1 MVAAWKGNVGIVG
14 KLIHH
19 GANVNL
25 TNKVN
30 PASFQIVYIIGFGRM
45 NQCFVIGNL

>member
-1 MVAAWKGNVGIVG
+1 MTALMRAAATGNVGIVR

-19 GANVNL
+19 GASVNL

-30 PASFQIVYIIGFGRM
+30 HNFT
-45 NQCFVIGNL
+45 L

>member
-1 MVAAWKGNVGIVG
+1 MVAAWKGNVEIVR

-19 GANVNL
+19 GAGVNL

-30 PASFQIVYIIGFGRM
+30 PSSFEIIHIIDFGRT
-45 NQCFVIGNL
+45 NKCFIIENP

>member
-1 MVAAWKGNVGIVG
+1 MMAAKKGNMGIVR

-19 GANVNL
+19 GANRNL

-30 PASFQIVYIIGFGRM
+30 PAKSV
-45 NQCFVIGNL
+45 L

>member
-1 MVAAWKGNVGIVG
+1 MVAAWKGNVEIVR

-30 PASFQIVYIIGFGRM
+30 QASFQIVHIIEFGRT
-45 NQCFVIGNL
+45 NQCFIIENP

>member
-1 MVAAWKGNVGIVG
+1 MVAAWKGNVGIIR
-14 KLIHH
+14 KMIQY

-30 PASFQIVYIIGFGRM
+30 QALLQIVCSRVWEDWHIM
-45 NQCFVIGNL
+45 TACPLS